1 MKATAGPMRE
11 TTEDRQTGIADL
23 VARAARLLPEQ
34 SPLQAFVHHNT
45 LHAFEHLPFDDA
57 VVHAARL
64 FGTEPFQSEA
74 AFQSRVDSGRIQQED
89 LDAVIEPMTADDDVP
104 LVPGGPTRRRFH
116 AIRLR
121 FLLEVPRGPALSHLL
136 QETDQRV
143 RFTDRLSTR
152 RHTEL
157 LRQARRDW
165 TGPTAPEP
173 TARALQEQLLCRLWS
188 HLERMAPRVQVVE
201 RSTPRR
207 RDQILAVTGLDPDEL
222 VHPLLIRLSA
232 AFLDQGVAYWPM
244 PGRHRGFLGAFRRLY
259 GRPGGPPDRFLR
271 GLGPELRRQ
280 EAESWT
286 AERTVVW
293 ALTELDLPERD
304 WADTIQATL
313 LSLRGWAGMMRQFE
327 HRPDRSPVEAHPA
340 RLIDYLAVQLILDV
354 YAARHAVAE
363 HLGGHATFADL
374 DRLSVRREETAA
386 PPEAGLELVY
396 EAFVLAQV
404 MPVDT
409 AVLADAHH
417 ATAWLGAVRSCDA
430 IERRRLLHLAY
441 ERRHRVGV
449 LDALAAHQRVATG
462 PSPRSRFQ
470 AVFCIDERE
479 ESLRRHLE
487 EHFPQVETFGYAGFF
502 GVAMTYRGLDEVRAR
517 PLCPVGVTSRHLVVE
532 EAVGA
537 ANPVRSRRSTV
548 ARRRGAWSRLI
559 AVGGRTVARGSAVT
573 FGVGFASFFSLI
585 GRCLFPLRFHRCLR
599 RLHHGAGAGPVTRLA
614 VERTSA
620 EEHGD
625 GLLRGYSVPEMVD
638 LVSAVMRTMGL
649 NPRSLVLIVGHGS
662 SSLNNPHE
670 SAHDCGATGGGR
682 GGPNARAFA
691 VMANHAAV
699 RAGLRDRGIDVP
711 ESSWFLGAYHNTCD
725 DSMTYY
731 DEDLIPERC
740 RPAADRAK
748 RAVAA
753 ACVLAAH
760 ERSRRFE
767 SAPADLP
774 PGGALAHVETRTV
787 DLGQPRPEYG
797 HATNAACVVGRRSR
811 TRGLFLDRRAFLV
824 SYDPDGDPAGDLLTN
839 LLLAAGPVCAGIN
852 LEYYFSYVDP
862 AGYGCG
868 TKLPHNIVGLLGVMD
883 GHASDLRTG
892 LPWQMVE
899 IHEPV
904 RLLLI
909 VEAEPERLAA
919 ILRAHP
925 ALSRLVVNGWIQ
937 LVAWSPGSGAMHVFR
952 DNAFQPHTPEITE
965 FPVVGR
971 SAQFYAGKRGHLGC
985 AHVMTASEAAPF
997 GATPSG
1003 VVASSEAVPSEGV
1016 SSGVVAS
1023 SEAVPSE
1030 GVSSGVVASS
1040 EAVPSEGV
1048 SSGVVA
1054 SSEAVPSEGV
1064 SSGVVASSEAVP
1076 SEGVSSGVVAS
1087 SEAVPSE
1094 GVSSGVVASSEAVP
1108 SEGVSS
1114 GVVASSEAVS
1124 SEGVSSG
1131 VVASSEAA
1139 PSEAVSSGTASF
1151 PETASSGASG
1161 AGNGRASAGELA
1173 SRAVRIQE
1181 LP

>member
-1 MKATAGPMRE
+1 MKATARPMRE
-11 TTEDRQTGIADL
+11 TTEDRRTDIPDL

-34 SPLQAFVHHNT
+34 PPLQAFVHHNT

-74 AFQSRVDSGRIQQED
+74 AFHSCVDSGRIQQED
-89 LDAVIEPMTADDDVP
+89 LDAVIEPMAADDDVP
-104 LVPGGPTRRRFH
+104 LVPGGPTRRQFH

-121 FLLEVPRGPALSHLL
+121 FLLEVPRGPALSLLL

-143 RFTDRLSTR
+143 RFTARLSTR
-152 RHTEL
+152 RRTEL

-173 TARALQEQLLCRLWS
+173 AARALQEQLLGRLWS
-188 HLERMAPRVQVVE
+188 HLEKMAPRVQVVE

-232 AFLDQGVAYWPM
+232 AFLDQGIAYWPM

-271 GLGPELRRQ
+271 GLGAELRRQ

-374 DRLSVRREETAA
+374 DRLSAHGEATAA
-386 PPEAGLELVY
+386 PAEVSLELVY

-449 LDALAAHQRVATG
+449 LDALAAHQRVATR

-537 ANPVRSRRSTV
+537 ANTVRSRRHTV
-548 ARRRGAWSRLI
+548 ARRRRGAWSRLI

-573 FGVGFASFFSLI
+573 FGVGFTSFFSLI

-599 RLHHGAGAGPVTRLA
+599 RLQHGADAGPVTRLA

-638 LVSAVMRTMGL
+638 LVSAALRTMGL

-711 ESSWFLGAYHNTCD
+711 ESAWFLGAYHNTCD

-740 RPAADRAK
+740 RPTADRAK

-774 PGGALAHVETRTV
+774 LSGALTHVETRTV

-824 SYDPDGDPAGDLLTN
+824 SYDPDGDPTGELLTN

-919 ILRAHP
+919 ILREHP

-952 DNAFQPHTPEITE
+952 HNAFQPHTPEITE

-985 AHVMTASEAAPF
+985 AHVMTASEA
-997 GATPSG
+997 
-1003 VVASSEAVPSEGV
+1003 VSSEAVPSDA
-1016 SSGVVAS
+1016 VAS
-1023 SEAVPSE
+1023 SGP
-1030 GVSSGVVASS
+1030 
-1040 EAVPSEGV
+1040 
-1048 SSGVVA
+1048 
-1054 SSEAVPSEGV
+1054 
-1064 SSGVVASSEAVP
+1064 
-1076 SEGVSSGVVAS
+1076 
-1087 SEAVPSE
+1087 
-1094 GVSSGVVASSEAVP
+1094 
-1108 SEGVSS
+1108 
-1114 GVVASSEAVS
+1114 
-1124 SEGVSSG
+1124 
-1131 VVASSEAA
+1131 VASSEAA
-1139 PSEAVSSGTASF
+1139 PSETLSSGAASF
-1151 PETASSGASG
+1151 SETASSGASG

-1173 SRAVRIQE
+1173 RRAVRIQE

>member
-1 MKATAGPMRE
+1 MKATARPMRE
-11 TTEDRQTGIADL
+11 TAEDRRTGISDL
-23 VARAARLLPEQ
+23 VDEAARLLPEQ

-74 AFQSRVDSGRIQQED
+74 AFQSCVDSGRIQQED

-104 LVPGGPTRRRFH
+104 LVPGGPTRRQFH

-121 FLLEVPRGPALSHLL
+121 FLLEVPRGPALSRLL

-143 RFTDRLSTR
+143 RFTARLSTR
-152 RHTEL
+152 RRSEL

-173 TARALQEQLLCRLWS
+173 TARALQEQLLGRLWS
-188 HLERMAPRVQVVE
+188 HLERMAPRVRVVE

-232 AFLDQGVAYWPM
+232 AFLDQGIAYWPM
-244 PGRHRGFLGAFRRLY
+244 PGRHRGFLGAFRWLY

-271 GLGPELRRQ
+271 GLGAELRRQ

-363 HLGGHATFADL
+363 RLGGHATFADL
-374 DRLSVRREETAA
+374 DRLSAHGEATAA
-386 PPEAGLELVY
+386 PAEVSLELVY

-449 LDALAAHQRVATG
+449 LDALAAHQRVATR
-462 PSPRSRFQ
+462 PLPRSRFQ

-532 EAVGA
+532 EAVGEV
-537 ANPVRSRRSTV
+537 NIVRSRRHTV
-548 ARRRGAWSRLI
+548 ARRRRGAWSRLI
-559 AVGGRTVARGSAVT
+559 AVGGRTVARGSVVT
-573 FGVGFASFFSLI
+573 FGVGFTSFFSLI
-585 GRCLFPLRFHRCLR
+585 GRCLFPLRFHRCFR
-599 RLHHGAGAGPVTRLA
+599 RLHHGADAGPVTRLA

-638 LVSAVMRTMGL
+638 LVSAALRTMGL

-711 ESSWFLGAYHNTCD
+711 ESTWFLGAYHNTCD

-774 PGGALAHVETRTV
+774 PGGALTHVETRTV

-952 DNAFQPHTPEITE
+952 HNAFQPYTPEITE

-985 AHVMTASEAAPF
+985 AHVMTASEA
-997 GATPSG
+997 
-1003 VVASSEAVPSEGV
+1003 V
-1016 SSGVVAS
+1016 SSGAVVF
-1023 SEAVPSE
+1023 
-1030 GVSSGVVASS
+1030 
-1040 EAVPSEGV
+1040 
-1048 SSGVVA
+1048 
-1054 SSEAVPSEGV
+1054 
-1064 SSGVVASSEAVP
+1064 
-1076 SEGVSSGVVAS
+1076 
-1087 SEAVPSE
+1087 
-1094 GVSSGVVASSEAVP
+1094 
-1108 SEGVSS
+1108 
-1114 GVVASSEAVS
+1114 SEAVS
-1124 SEGVSSG
+1124 SGA
-1131 VVASSEAA
+1131 VASSEAA
-1139 PSEAVSSGTASF
+1139 PSEALSSGAASLS
-1151 PETASSGASG
+1151 ETASSGAGG

-1173 SRAVRIQE
+1173 SRAARIQE